1 MSSPDKPKHSPA
13 SPESRNGSLSCFSV
27 PRACLFTPIRL
38 HSPQSGRGISI
49 KNTRGTVLMVG
60 RDYGCGRSAELTRHF
75 VPRGPWLAARCFVFD
90 LKPWIRNT
98 QLQLGN
104 VGDFFVF
111 STLKIELRFRETETE
126 LASRG
131 RDLNSGPEKQR
142 WASEPDGL
150 QSSPAASLR
159 WAHKWTIIW
168 ILQSSCFVW

>member
-75 VPRGPWLAARCFVFD
+75 VPRGPWLAVPMFCFWSETLDKKYTAAAGECWRFFCLFYFEDWVKIQGNRNRARIQRER
-90 LKPWIRNT
+90 L
-98 QLQLGN
+98 
-104 VGDFFVF
+104 
-111 STLKIELRFRETETE
+111 ELWAWETEVGVRT
-126 LASRG
+126 R
-131 RDLNSGPEKQR
+131 R
-142 WASEPDGL
+142 
-150 QSSPAASLR
+150 SSVQPCS
-159 WAHKWTIIW
+159 KS
-168 ILQSSCFVW
+168 QMSS